1 MKFDFTY
8 YNPTKIIFG
17 KDSLNHLEEELS
29 AFGPNV
35 LLAYGGG
42 SIKKIGLYDRVVE
55 ILKRA
60 KKNIFELSK
69 IMPNPTYRKV
79 TEGAFLIR
87 NHHIDLILAV
97 GGGSVIDCAKAI
109 SACAYSPEKDPWNA
123 YWICHR
129 PVSHP
134 VVPIGTILTMVGTGS
149 EMNGGSV
156 ITNED
161 EKLKKGR
168 VFSADLYPTFSIL
181 NPELTYSVPKYQMV
195 SGIFDIFSHLME
207 QYFSGTDE
215 NTSDYVMEGL
225 MKSLIS
231 STKQALA
238 NPLDYEARSNLMW
251 TATLALNTLVGCS
264 KEQDWEVHSIE
275 HQLGAYTDCAHG
287 MGLAVISLPY
297 YRYIYRYGLD
307 RFVRFATEIWNVHPE
322 GKTKEEI
329 AEAGLD
335 ALEKFI
341 KESGMATTLKELNA
355 TEEMLEKIA
364 NSSDLGGAD
373 KSLSHEEI
381 LQILKKCYE

>member
-1 MKFDFTY
+1 
-8 YNPTKIIFG
+8 
-17 KDSLNHLEEELS
+17 
-29 AFGPNV
+29 
-35 LLAYGGG
+35 
-42 SIKKIGLYDRVVE
+42 
-55 ILKRA
+55 
-60 KKNIFELSK
+60 
-69 IMPNPTYRKV
+69 
-79 TEGAFLIR
+79 
-87 NHHIDLILAV
+87 
-97 GGGSVIDCAKAI
+97 
-109 SACAYSPEKDPWNA
+109 
-123 YWICHR
+123 
-129 PVSHP
+129 
-134 VVPIGTILTMVGTGS
+134 MVGTGS

-364 NSSDLGGAD
+364 NSSDLGGAY
-373 KSLSHEEI
+373 KPLSHEEI